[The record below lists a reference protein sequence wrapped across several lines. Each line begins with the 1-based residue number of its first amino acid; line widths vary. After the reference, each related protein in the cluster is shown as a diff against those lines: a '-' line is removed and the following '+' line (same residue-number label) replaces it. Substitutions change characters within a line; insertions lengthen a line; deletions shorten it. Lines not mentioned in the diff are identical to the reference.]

1 MRTRLGLLATPFK
14 VGLVA
19 HATMDEKGESHK
31 LTSSTS
37 SRRLAV
43 LQGHL
48 KSSSPVAYG
57 VRTNPCGGGSKATVQ
72 SSAPMSSSKDE
83 VQKAFPRQR

>member
-1 MRTRLGLLATPFK
+1 MGGASSTCSNWKMEEKEENSYQLA
-14 VGLVA
+14 
-19 HATMDEKGESHK
+19 
-31 LTSSTS
+31 SSTS

-48 KSSSPVAYG
+48 RSGSSRAHG
-57 VRTNPCGGGSKATVQ
+57 VRASACAGESKTVVQ